1 MSVSHQKSPVVNI
14 FSDLLPPVVP
24 GLEIKNWNCRFS
36 IFFWRDLLF
45 LAFWWWYKIV
55 RWSRWPIFARI
66 QEYLRS
72 QRRYSQKQSRLPWWP
87 STKTWILANVW
98 WKVGIRHFAWS
109 EVLIRC
115 LLQFLDWRWPGQF
128 WRSKRLL
135 DGWGEK
141 LTKRMWRCTNPKQ
154 MFDVQILKLF

>member
-1 MSVSHQKSPVVNI
+1 MSVSHQKSPVVDI
-14 FSDLLPPVVP
+14 SSDLVPLVVP
-24 GLEIKNWNCRFS
+24 GSEMKKIEITNSNRNWDFLRN
-36 IFFWRDLLF
+36 LLF
-45 LAFWWWYKIV
+45 LVFWWWYKVV

-72 QRRYSQKQSRLPWWP
+72 QRRCNQKQSRLPWWP
-87 STKTWILANVW
+87 STKTWILTNVW

-135 DGWGEK
+135 D
-141 LTKRMWRCTNPKQ
+141 
-154 MFDVQILKLF
+154 D

>member
-1 MSVSHQKSPVVNI
+1 MSVSHQKSPVVDI
-14 FSDLLPPVVP
+14 SSDLVPLVVP
-24 GLEIKNWNCRFS
+24 GSEMKKIEITNSNRNWDFLRN
-36 IFFWRDLLF
+36 LLF
-45 LAFWWWYKIV
+45 LVFWWWYKVV

-109 EVLIRC
+109 EVLIC
-115 LLQFLDWRWPGQF
+115 SVLQFLDWRWPGQF

-135 DGWGEK
+135 D
-141 LTKRMWRCTNPKQ
+141 
-154 MFDVQILKLF
+154 D